1 MRVTETPTVP
11 KSLVAQRAPVRIEI
25 DDDATPV
32 VRLLGRTLRDAV
44 RTGHAPEVLGRGTGA
59 VAVRSHNTPQAAT
72 VTLHGGAVTV
82 TGGVFASADATLVVD
97 LESRFAPTQDPDG
110 DAELAGGM
118 LRALRPPL
126 PSWREA
132 AEHFWD
138 VTRGIR
144 GIPDVLVAVA
154 SEPEGLQEARFG
166 AGPSRYRMVG
176 TPEALA
182 GVFTGADYL
191 LTSLESGLRIQGTLS
206 QLSVMT
212 AASWKVRFD
221 V

>member
-1 MRVTETPTVP
+1 M
-11 KSLVAQRAPVRIEI
+11 AQRAPVRIEI
-25 DDDATPV
+25 DDDASPV

-44 RTGHAPEVLGRGTGA
+44 RTGHAREVLERGTGT
-59 VAVRSHNTPQAAT
+59 VAVCSHNTPQSAT
-72 VTLHGGAVTV
+72 IALHDRVVTV

-97 LESRFAPTQDPDG
+97 LESRFAPTRDAEG
-110 DAELAGGM
+110 DAELADGM
-118 LRALRPPL
+118 LNALRPAL

-132 AEHFWD
+132 AAHFWD

-154 SEPEGLQEARFG
+154 QEPDGPQEARFG
-166 AGPSRYRMVG
+166 AGPTTYRMVG
-176 TPEALA
+176 TPDALA

-191 LTSLESGLRIQGTLS
+191 LTSLESGLRVQGTLS
-206 QLSVMT
+206 QMSVMT